1 MVTSTNAEI
10 IHAVQTLDASTKK
23 EVINVNALVE
33 PKENHTLL
41 DVPNLVVNLNVAQ
54 IQNALDNFHAKMVNV
69 ITLAQPCLV
78 ESMLPAYQKTMQH
91 GADVIVVIK
100 KTQKENVLPNVLE

>member
-1 MVTSTNAEI
+1 MSTNAEI
-10 IHAVQTLDASTKK
+10 IHAVQTPDASTKK
-23 EVINVNALVE
+23 EVTNVNAQEE

-41 DVPNLVVNLNVAQ
+41 DVPNLEVNLNVAQ
-54 IQNALDNFHAKMVNV
+54 IQNAPDNSHAKMVNV